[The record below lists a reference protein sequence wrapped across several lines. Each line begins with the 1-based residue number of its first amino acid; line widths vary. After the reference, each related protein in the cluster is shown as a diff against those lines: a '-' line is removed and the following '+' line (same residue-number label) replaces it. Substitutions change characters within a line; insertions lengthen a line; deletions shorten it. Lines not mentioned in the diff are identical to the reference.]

1 MKAYEMLLLL
11 DPRLEEDAREGVI
24 EKAKGLIAADGGVLD
39 NVDPWGKRRLAFEV
53 DDNTD
58 GDYVLFDFQASPDA
72 IAEIDR
78 VLHITDPVL
87 RYMIIRRDDRD

>member
-11 DPRLEEDAREGVI
+11 DPRLEEDAREGVV
-24 EKAKGLIAADGGVLD
+24 EKAQGLITADGGVVD
-39 NVDPWGKRRLAFEV
+39 KVDPWGKRRLAFEV
-53 DDNTD
+53 DDHSE
-58 GDYVLFDFQASPDA
+58 GDYVLFDFHAVPES

-87 RYMIIRRDDRD
+87 RYMILRREDRE

>member
-39 NVDPWGKRRLAFEV
+39 NVDPWGKRRLAFEI

-58 GDYVLFDFQASPDA
+58 GDYVLFDFHASPDA

-87 RYMIIRRDDRD
+87 RYMIIRRDDRE